1 MSEKKITIEELG
13 RFAADK
19 GFIYGPEPEIYNGI
33 AGFYTYGPLGK
44 KLKNNIE
51 NAIRKTF
58 TKHEIWEVECPTV
71 MPEIV
76 WKASGHLESFSDRII
91 LCSKCKANFRIDK
104 LIEEQYNKK
113 VPVKEEL
120 NFLKKQKAKC
130 PNCQGEFIWETKKH
144 ELMMK
149 TKIGLGTIAYNR
161 PETATT
167 TYLPV
172 IRYIKFFRNKTPFG
186 VFQIGKAYRNE
197 LSPRQNVL
205 RGREFTQAEA
215 QIFLLEEEK
224 NNFELFER
232 VKKKKLPLLKEG
244 ANKIEEISLEEAL
257 KKKYLKTKAYAWT
270 LALAYET
277 YLNMGIEKEQIRLR
291 QHEQDERAF
300 YALDAWDLEVNMK
313 SLGWIEMCGIHD
325 RADYDLKQHEQF
337 SKKNLKCEGKY
348 LHILEIAFGTDRPCL
363 ALLDNAHHDDKE
375 RGNIVLKL
383 KASIA
388 PIQLGIFPL
397 VNKLEKEAYELY
409 ENTLEE
415 FSTIFDKSG
424 SIGRRYARA
433 DELGIPFCI
442 TIDFDTL
449 KDKAVTI
456 RDRNTT
462 KQERVKIKDLPK
474 RLKELLEN

>member
-1 MSEKKITIEELG
+1 
-13 RFAADK
+13 
-19 GFIYGPEPEIYNGI
+19 
-33 AGFYTYGPLGK
+33 
-44 KLKNNIE
+44 
-51 NAIRKTF
+51 
-58 TKHEIWEVECPTV
+58 
-71 MPEIV
+71 
-76 WKASGHLESFSDRII
+76 
-91 LCSKCKANFRIDK
+91 
-104 LIEEQYNKK
+104 
-113 VPVKEEL
+113 
-120 NFLKKQKAKC
+120 
-130 PNCQGEFIWETKKH
+130 
-144 ELMMK
+144 
-149 TKIGLGTIAYNR
+149 
-161 PETATT
+161 
-167 TYLPV
+167 
-172 IRYIKFFRNKTPFG
+172 
-186 VFQIGKAYRNE
+186 
-197 LSPRQNVL
+197 
-205 RGREFTQAEA
+205 
-215 QIFLLEEEK
+215 
-224 NNFELFER
+224 
-232 VKKKKLPLLKEG
+232 
-244 ANKIEEISLEEAL
+244 
-257 KKKYLKTKAYAWT
+257 
-270 LALAYET
+270 
-277 YLNMGIEKEQIRLR
+277 
-291 QHEQDERAF
+291 
-300 YALDAWDLEVNMK
+300 
-313 SLGWIEMCGIHD
+313 
-325 RADYDLKQHEQF
+325 
-337 SKKNLKCEGKY
+337 